1 MFVLFESVLDDWV
14 FLKTTI
20 GMNSNLKEKEVH
32 LDSRIFDIKIIANIL
47 DDRAVLIV
55 QTIAKNFKNVLLKIF
70 DNQNIAPSYF

>member
-1 MFVLFESVLDDWV
+1 
-14 FLKTTI
+14 
-20 GMNSNLKEKEVH
+20 MNFNFKEKEVH
-32 LDSRIFDIKIIANIL
+32 SDSRIFDTKIIVNIL